1 MPEKQDYILH
11 SGGAAG
17 SESYFGECAEKHGI
31 EEVNYTFDG
40 HKISRE
46 RGIRVLN
53 HEELQKGDVSLDYVS
68 KLMNREYP
76 NTKLF
81 RRILQ
86 TIWYQINDAQEIY
99 VVGKI
104 LEDKTVKGGTG
115 WGAEF
120 AKICNKPLLVFDQE
134 VNSWFTWKD
143 EDWMKLDATPKLT
156 HTHFAGTG
164 TRILNENGKKAIED
178 FFQTNFA

>member
-1 MPEKQDYILH
+1 MSGYILH

-17 SESYFGECAEKHGI
+17 SEAYFGQCAENHGL
-31 EEVNYTFDG
+31 EEVNYTFED
-40 HKISRE
+40 HKIQRD
-46 RGIRVLN
+46 RGLRVLN
-53 HEELQKGDVSLDYVS
+53 EDELLQGDVSLDYVS
-68 KLMNREYP
+68 KLMNRDFP

-115 WGAEF
+115 WGAEY
-120 AKICNKPLLVFDQE
+120 AKICNKPLFVFDQE
-134 VNSWFTWKD
+134 ANTWNKWNGT
-143 EDWMKLDATPKLT
+143 DWDKLDAIPKIT

-164 TRILNENGKKAIED
+164 TRILNDSGRAAIED
-178 FFQTNFA
+178 LFKNSFA

>member
-1 MPEKQDYILH
+1 MPDKQDYILH

-17 SESYFGECAEKHGI
+17 SEAYFGECAEKHGV
-31 EEVNYTFDG
+31 EEVNYTFEG
-40 HKISRE
+40 HKIARN
-46 RGIRVLN
+46 RGVRVLN

-81 RRILQ
+81 RKILQ

-120 AKICNKPLLVFDQE
+120 AKICNKPLIVFDQDA
-134 VNSWFTWKD
+134 NSWYKWSGSG
-143 EDWMKLDATPKLT
+143 WDALSETPKLQ

-164 TRILNENGKKAIED
+164 TRILNDNGKKAIEA
-178 FFQTNFA
+178 FFNANF